1 MALRH
6 STNRGSRWVTGSVS
20 PIESSIN
27 RSSGSASAAV
37 AAAVTVTGSC
47 STTSTD
53 SDVPQAENI
62 QSEIPISKHGNLCE
76 PISIWRFLIPLYQGL
91 PSCITNWS
99 RNFVAAGP
107 SLYASA
113 RQDASVPPAIYE
125 KIFPILP
132 PNRKK
137 KSRELYLFR

>member
-62 QSEIPISKHGNLCE
+62 QSEIPISENGNLCE
-76 PISIWRFLIPLYQGL
+76 LISIWSFLILLYQGL
-91 PSCITNWS
+91 PSCLINLS
-99 RNFVAAGP
+99 RIFVFAGP
-107 SLYASA
+107 SLYLSA
-113 RQDASVPPAIYE
+113 HQDSSGLSAIY
-125 KIFPILP
+125 
-132 PNRKK
+132 
-137 KSRELYLFR
+137 